1 MEGTVHA
8 RLAGYPAPMQ
18 PVTIAATG
26 GLGNQLF
33 QLAAAAGI
41 ASATGREVRVSCRMY
56 DRPAVRRAFLAA
68 RRLVRGL
75 WTDADGR
82 FRLDAMVRGPVLLD
96 LQREAAETHP
106 SEDRRRGFT
115 RRSLKRA
122 FRDPAAR
129 IDGALILRTADEA
142 LALRDGHVRAAPEV
156 TPLVAGYM
164 QDDRLVAP
172 QLERIRR
179 MVRLP
184 ADTAYLARWMP
195 HAADGRTVGVHVR
208 RGDYLKPA
216 FRDLMPVLTAD
227 WYRRAAHALCARHG
241 ELRFLVVS
249 DEPGWARER
258 LRLPGPTTI
267 ASLDHPPSAQE
278 DLALL
283 AACGHQVISNSTFGW
298 WGARLGS
305 RGGSVAAPTRWLIGQ
320 PPDPNLLPE
329 SWVRVENEDDD
340 R

>member
-1 MEGTVHA
+1 VHA
-8 RLAGYPAPMQ
+8 HAAGYPAPMQ

-33 QLAAAAGI
+33 QLAAAVGI
-41 ASATGREVRVSCRMY
+41 ADATGRRVRVCCRMY
-56 DRPAVRRAFLAA
+56 DRPAARRAFVAV

-82 FRLDAMVRGPVLLD
+82 FRLDAMVRRPVLLD
-96 LQREAAETHP
+96 LLEEAAETSP
-106 SEDRRRGFT
+106 GDDRRRGFT

-122 FRDPAAR
+122 FRDHEAR
-129 IDGALILRTADEA
+129 ITGALVLRTAGEA
-142 LALRDGHVRAAPEV
+142 LEVRDGRVSAGPEV
-156 TPLVAGYM
+156 TPLIAGYM

-184 ADTAYLARWMP
+184 AGTAYLARWMP
-195 HAADGRTVGVHVR
+195 HAAGDRTVGVHVR

-216 FRDLMPVLTAD
+216 FRGLMPVLTAG
-227 WYRRAAHALCARHG
+227 WYERAAHELCARHG

-258 LRLPGPTTI
+258 LRLPGPTTV

-298 WGARLGS
+298 WGARLGA
-305 RGGSVAAPTRWLIGQ
+305 RGGSVVAPTRWLIGQ
-320 PPDPNLLPE
+320 PPDPHLLPG
-329 SWVRVENEDDD
+329 SWIRVENEDDD